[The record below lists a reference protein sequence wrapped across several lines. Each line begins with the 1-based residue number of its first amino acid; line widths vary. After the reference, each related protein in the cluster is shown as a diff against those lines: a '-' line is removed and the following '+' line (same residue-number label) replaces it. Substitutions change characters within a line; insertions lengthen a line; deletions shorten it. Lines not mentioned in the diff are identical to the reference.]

1 MVSGNKTNDLMPEI
15 KTLSDAWPEYQLL
28 DSGNGKKL
36 ERFGSFF
43 VTRPEPRAW
52 WKPALNKT
60 EWAQSQMEFD
70 DSNAG
75 VWVPGKHSA
84 VPRVKE
90 FELPFKS
97 LKFVLK
103 FQNGSKHLGVFP
115 EQSAQWAW
123 LDNKIRLSG
132 RRSLKVLNLFAYTGA
147 STLVAAAAGASV
159 THVDASK
166 PSMDWANQNRDA
178 SDLADKPVRWIL
190 DDCFKFVKREVR
202 RGSRYDAI
210 ILDPPAFGRGPQG
223 QVWKIEDDLPE
234 LLDNCRQL
242 LSDDALFVWL
252 TAYTIDASS
261 LSVANLVRDL
271 VAGRR
276 GTVTAAEMVIQPRTG
291 DKVLPMSICGI
302 WEAA

>member
-1 MVSGNKTNDLMPEI
+1 MPEI
-15 KTLSDAWPEYQLL
+15 KTFIDSWPEYQLL
-28 DSGNGKKL
+28 DSGAFKKL

-43 VTRPEPRAW
+43 VVRPEPRAW
-52 WKPALNKT
+52 WKPNLSGS
-60 EWAQSQMEFD
+60 EWEQAQIIFD
-70 DSNAG
+70 EESG
-75 VWVPGKHSA
+75 TWSSGGSGKVPKDFDLDYKS
-84 VPRVKE
+84 VK
-90 FELPFKS
+90 FK
-97 LKFVLK
+97 LKL
-103 FQNGSKHLGVFP
+103 QSGSKHVGVFP

-132 RRSLKVLNLFAYTGA
+132 RSNLKILNLFAYTGA

-166 PSMDWANQNRDA
+166 PSMDWANQNRDV
-178 SDLADKPVRWIL
+178 SELADKPVRWIL

-202 RGSRYDAI
+202 RGSKYDGI

-234 LLDNCRQL
+234 LLDNCREL

-271 VAGRR
+271 VVGRK
-276 GTVTAAEMVIQPRTG
+276 GVVTAGEMVLQPQTG

-302 WEAA
+302 WEA